1 MNGFVAEHRHLKRL
15 DRIWAVHP
23 VYFITVCTQGHRSVL
38 ATSKAME
45 YLQREWESARQRH
58 GWLIGRY
65 VVMPDH
71 VHFFCAE
78 QAEGAKHPLSR
89 FVGSWKEWT
98 AKGILG
104 LFKMPGPLWQEEFF
118 DHVLRSDESY
128 AEKWAYV
135 CENPVRAGLVAKWEE
150 WPYQG
155 GVDFDFPKGS

>member
-1 MNGFVAEHRHLKRL
+1 MADRQHLQRL
-15 DRIWAVHP
+15 DRVWIDHP
-23 VYFITVCTQGHRSVL
+23 IYFVTTCVCRRRPIL
-38 ATSKAME
+38 AAAETTAI
-45 YLQREWESARQRH
+45 LRREWEAARERY
-58 GWLIGRY
+58 GWLVGRY

-78 QAEGAKHPLSR
+78 CATGAKHALSR

-98 AKGILG
+98 AKELSRVVS
-104 LFKMPGPLWQEEFF
+104 LPAPVWQERFF

-135 CENPVRAGLVAKWEE
+135 RENPVRAGLASTWAA

-155 GVDFDFPKGS
+155 FVDFDFPNEGFLL